1 MKRKVLLLFFSFVS
15 FLIYAADIKVINL
28 KNEFGGITE
37 EYTILPSEK
46 DYEQFSKLIIFYDE
60 NDSKRKEAFYLSD
73 SLKQESGIVVQ
84 EALYKDGI
92 VTEYRMNLTEEVF
105 ERQGITQVI
114 EILDSNGNTKMIG
127 HSNGK
132 FTAYAS
138 ATSFVNDYPVY
149 SLDFLDKEFF
159 SDPRYKQK
167 NEGAEDAYFL
177 SSKYR
182 KVRTFVKFTGDL
194 EDLTD
199 VDKTLITKFDKSMGD
214 EDSNWVAL
222 YTKKTSVVSN
232 NKKYTVFL
240 QKNLL
245 PYIKNNMDCLLAYG
259 VIGLNGKLYLLATEF
274 EEVE

>member
-15 FLIYAADIKVINL
+15 FLIYAADRKVINL

-138 ATSFVNDYPVY
+138 TTSFVNDYPVY

-167 NEGAEDAYFL
+167 KEGAGDAYFL

-194 EDLTD
+194 EDLND
-199 VDKTLITKFDKSMGD
+199 VDKTLITKFDKSMGE
-214 EDSNWVAL
+214 EDSSWVAL
-222 YTKKTSVVSN
+222 YTKKTSVESN